1 MSNKM
6 TFDLL
11 QVVAMVVSVTSVDSQ
26 GSRLKLST
34 RKTQRKNVR
43 RSTAALGVSVMTA
56 TKKSGNSTVGNRNV

>member
-1 MSNKM
+1 M

-34 RKTQRKNVR
+34 RKTQRKNVQ

-56 TKKSGNSTVGNRNV
+56 MRKSGNSTVGNQNV